1 MEREGEM
8 ERRREGEMEK
18 RRERGKKGKRSRET
32 KRGER
37 GVAACER
44 EGVALV
50 LVILFV
56 EREATCATPRVT
68 LARGRF
74 CVQSF

>member
-37 GVAACER
+37 GVACER